1 MNRAFA
7 FKVGGAL
14 LALCVG
20 VVALSAFLIRVVEA
34 QQSPVANW
42 QLYDPPPSNN
52 AAALFGDGGRI
63 LMWDTTTGIVVQITN
78 RCGQGNPSPCIRY
91 VPVVE

>member
-7 FKVGGAL
+7 FKAAGAL

-34 QQSPVANW
+34 QQSSSANW
-42 QLYDPPPSNN
+42 QLYDPPPSNS
-52 AAALFGDGGRI
+52 AQAIFGGGGI
-63 LMWDTTTGIVVQITN
+63 LMWDTTSGVVVQITN